1 MEPNGRISMYKLI
14 KNRVVLSIL
23 IFSSEMVLC
32 ACGDNRNETAQVQI
46 LEEVGEELTDAE
58 EDSVIQ
64 DLLTES
70 SNQVEVTID
79 EENEKIIRGSIP
91 DGSRDLIEYLFNYL
105 YPDQSEI
112 RDIELYETEDTL
124 YYRYWF
130 ENPYTGENEAPT
142 VLCFSYATSDRLY
155 QEYAIYAEIWHTYHD
170 ENGIAQKEHI
180 RNSYGNYWLINTST
194 REVIPQWI
202 YNSDAEDDASYCID
216 NDRYWEVIDMYH
228 GKGETSTD
236 DMNVDTKTESLGWE
250 WFIEPEEYEDIIL
263 CDENLIAVKESLE
276 GYRLIDE
283 NKNIISEEKYA
294 NVFGSSEKIVKV
306 IDDDTNYFF
315 VDSYGNHISQE
326 KFQDAGDFYE
336 GIAAVK
342 KGNKWGFIDSSGN
355 IIIDYQ
361 YDSVDLGFHG
371 GLAAVKISEKW
382 YFVDQQGNLAWKT
395 GFEDATDFS
404 EGYAAVKKDGK
415 WGYIDIE
422 GTVKIDFQ
430 YEAAKRFS
438 ENKAAVMKSIDGYEK
453 WAYINTNNEIVVD
466 YNLYGSSE
474 GRLVLVG
481 EFHNGHALVTDVLYC
496 LINESGEV
504 VLGDDSCFLTE
515 GSSYDS
521 QGGLIVAYDYL
532 DNSMKETKY
541 GLVDIEGNV
550 VIPFIFDH
558 ISEVKGDFAKVLC
571 EQDGKMETGVIK
583 IVQK

>member
-1 MEPNGRISMYKLI
+1 MNSKNENSKIKSLVFFLLI
-14 KNRVVLSIL
+14 GMCIL
-23 IFSSEMVLC
+23 GLYGC
-32 ACGDNRNETAQVQI
+32 A
-46 LEEVGEELTDAE
+46 
-58 EDSVIQ
+58 
-64 DLLTES
+64 
-70 SNQVEVTID
+70 
-79 EENEKIIRGSIP
+79 
-91 DGSRDLIEYLFNYL
+91 
-105 YPDQSEI
+105 
-112 RDIELYETEDTL
+112 
-124 YYRYWF
+124 
-130 ENPYTGENEAPT
+130 GEN
-142 VLCFSYATSDRLY
+142 SNKISNK
-155 QEYAIYAEIWHTYHD
+155 EI
-170 ENGIAQKEHI
+170 
-180 RNSYGNYWLINTST
+180 
-194 REVIPQWI
+194 
-202 YNSDAEDDASYCID
+202 
-216 NDRYWEVIDMYH
+216 
-228 GKGETSTD
+228 GETSTD
-236 DMNVDTKTESLGWE
+236 DMNVDTKMESSGWE
-250 WFIEPEEYEDIIL
+250 WFIEPAEYEDIIL
-263 CDENLIAVKESLE
+263 CEENLIAVKESLE
-276 GYRLIDE
+276 GYRLIDQD
-283 NKNIISEEKYA
+283 KNIISEEKYA

-306 IDDDTNYFF
+306 IDDDINYFF

-430 YEAAKRFS
+430 YEAAKKFS
-438 ENKAAVMKSIDGYEK
+438 ENKAAVMKTIDGYEK
-453 WAYINTNNEIVVD
+453 WAYINTDNEIVVD
-466 YNLYGSSE
+466 YNLYSGSE
-474 GRLVLVG
+474 GRLALVG

-504 VLGDDSCFLTE
+504 VLGDDSCFLTG

-532 DNSMKETKY
+532 DDSMKETKY

-550 VIPFIFDH
+550 VIPFIFDY
-558 ISEVKGDFAKVLC
+558 ISEVKGNFAKVLC
-571 EQDGKMETGVIK
+571 EQDGKMEIGVIK